1 MTIVKTSCP
10 DCGGQGTLPPLGSA
24 GNPQD
29 VKRFFSRPC
38 DTCHCSRFV
47 YIDKNIEET
56 PKSGAKEDEGYIA
69 GQGDCD

>member
-10 DCGGQGTLPPLGSA
+10 DCGGNGTLPPLGEK

-29 VKRFFSRPC
+29 IKRFFPRPC
-38 DTCHCSRFV
+38 NTCHCSRFV
-47 YIDKNIEET
+47 YIETQIEER
-56 PKSGAKEDEGYIA
+56 KDEGYIA